1 MYDSIK
7 SINIDGASFKDG
19 LVKLRS
25 SENKS
30 FNVYSLILKSMI
42 NNIIALCYIGARSYG
57 SLKFSIDELVKSV
70 STKSFSN
77 VTLTYELLS
86 IALNYSD
93 VANDIE
99 AWLHSNN
106 IKSNVTVYSTNKV
119 YIDIDLDNDT
129 V

>member
-57 SLKFSIDELVKSV
+57 SLKFNIDELVKSV
-70 STKSFSN
+70 NMNFHSG
-77 VTLTYELLS
+77 VTLTYELLRNS
-86 IALNYSD
+86 LNYSD

-99 AWLHSNN
+99 AWLQSNN
-106 IKSNVTVYSTNKV
+106 IKSSIIVNSRDNV
-119 YIDIDLDNDT
+119 YIVIDFDNDAI
-129 V
+129 